1 MSPTGLEARLAS
13 FIYFRN
19 WLSDHFNKRFSLI
32 IHFDFFANHFFSWTR
47 IYHKIILRSESHF
60 QPLSNRGSFISA
72 IQIILKFLL
81 KKRKKP
87 PSKNTIAWEHCMK
100 IPSHWSLR
108 RIYAKKLRY
117 VLGFDITKNVHS
129 SFGKSSFG
137 KIYSG
142 IRWSIAGRGS
152 VRACPRP
159 WCWWKLGLCYQH
171 VWNCCWRR
179 YSSYK
184 IMVWWN
190 WRLRLWQSSVWL

>member
-13 FIYFRN
+13 FVYFGN

-32 IHFDFFANHFFSWTR
+32 IHFDFFANH
-47 IYHKIILRSESHF
+47 KIILRSESLF
-60 QPLSNRGSFISA
+60 QPLSNRSSIISS
-72 IQIILKFLL
+72 IQIILKCLW
-81 KKRKKP
+81 KKHKKP
-87 PSKNTIAWEHCMK
+87 LSKNTIAWEHCMK

-108 RIYAKKLRY
+108 RIYATKLRY
-117 VLGFDITKNVHS
+117 DLGFDIKKQRYDS
-129 SFGKSSFG
+129 LFG
-137 KIYSG
+137 KIYLG

-159 WCWWKLGLCYQH
+159 WCWWKLGLCYHH

-184 IMVWWN
+184 IMVRWN
-190 WRLRLWQSSVWL
+190 WRLRLWQSSIWL